1 MAWNKYRLGLALLL
15 VVTGSINTLS
25 TKWADTMEAESS
37 DGEVR
42 KFVHPFLQALSMF
55 LGEILCLIAFKLLYY
70 IFRNKGNGLEDTHIL
85 TKGNRQ
91 FNPFILM
98 IPAMCDM
105 VGTSVMYIG
114 LNMTYASSFQMF
126 RGSVIIFVGLLSISF
141 LGRRLKILEWGG
153 MVLVIIGLVVVGLSD
168 FLNGGNGD
176 ESHNSNDV
184 ITGDML
190 IIAAQVIS
198 AIQMVVEEKFVA
210 GLDIPALQAVGWEG
224 LFGFVVLAILQI
236 PFYFIYVGPVFGKNP
251 REVLEDVLDGFVQM
265 GNNNL
270 LIVATM
276 GTIISIAFFNF
287 AGISVTKEISATT
300 RMVLDSVRTLV
311 IWLCSMAFMG
321 QKFEW
326 LQLVG
331 FIVLL
336 YGMFLYNGITLM
348 GPCIKCWLKTR
359 NRNYGNVQEETVVEH
374 HIADQENT
382 TTTQTAVEP

>member
-1 MAWNKYRLGLALLL
+1 MVWNKYRLGLALLL

-37 DGEVR
+37 DGEIR

-70 IFRNKGNGLEDTHIL
+70 IFRNKGNGLEDTHTL

-153 MVLVIIGLVVVGLSD
+153 MILVIIGLVVVGLSD

-176 ESHNSNDV
+176 ESHNNNDI

-331 FIVLL
+331 FTVLL
-336 YGMFLYNGITLM
+336 YGMFLYNGITPM